1 MPWHIEQ
8 RDDSYCVVKDVDN
21 SVVNCHGTR
30 VKAIKQIRALYAS
43 ETESDMVAAGGYDA
57 PVPSMH
63 TIPAADAPSDCP
75 PGHHKMPN
83 GSCMPDSEMPNKNTD
98 SYGNHSMVSGV
109 VPWEGVL
116 TVEGVE
122 SGDGRMFKYGSLSWD
137 TTPSDG
143 MPLMWQKQTS
153 HGGDS
158 DVSVRVGSVTQ
169 AWREPDPAGRADVAI
184 IKGRGFID
192 LGNPDGAEVHRRMS
206 GGFMSGNSVD
216 VDSVKDSN
224 IEFVYD
230 NTVTADTAK
239 EDAEP
244 VSIQSMFK
252 QPQLTIYNKGR
263 IRGTTLVEFPA
274 FTEARLSL
282 SEVAPSAPVQPQGT
296 APQVSMDEVKEQF
309 DAIIAAAHII
319 ELQDAPPREWFE
331 PPVDV
336 PALGALTITDKGRVY
351 GYLAPAGV
359 RHRSFP
365 DRVVTAPKKK
375 VDYSRFM
382 GGETIVAD
390 GGRVTTGVL
399 TMGCGHATTKYSLT
413 TEQAQDHYDNSCSIF
428 ANVRVGEDRDGA
440 TWVAGALLPDVTP
453 AMVQRAMGC
462 RLSGDWRAHLDKP
475 GWRELAAALLVP
487 VPGFPMARVASS
499 VQMEEGELVASSMP
513 VRFVMD
519 DEDEYDYASHTI
531 AARDV
536 STDERKKLAKSG
548 DAMPDGSYPIANTSD
563 LHNAIQAYGRSNPGD
578 RARVKAHIMKRA
590 RELGAES
597 AIPEAW
603 MSDLTAATRLALVQR
618 IAKTVGRDRA
628 TRLAA
633 VQLRVGTAVFH
644 GTHNQDDH
652 GHWADFPSGHVPKG
666 KSMAEASKAKNAS
679 RKARGLEEGPDSYDL
694 SHPLLSGADMDA
706 KIPTNDDGTRVW
718 RVDETDF
725 DDLVR
730 DGLQPGEEYVIADL
744 YSTPRAEQFDPRE
757 HYVGGDIPDH
767 LLNG

>member
-1 MPWHIEQ
+1 MPWHIEK
-8 RDDSYCVVKDVDN
+8 RDDSFCVIKDADG
-21 SVVNCHGTR
+21 SVVHCHDTR
-30 VKAIKQIRALYAS
+30 VKAIKQVRALYAS
-43 ETESDMVAAGGYDA
+43 EGDSDMVAAGGYA
-57 PVPSMH
+57 PVPTMH
-63 TIPAADAPSDCP
+63 TIPAADAPTDCP
-75 PGHHKMPN
+75 PGHHKMPD
-83 GSCMPDSEMPNKNTD
+83 GSCMPDAEMPAAKPMGGYDTK
-98 SYGNHSMVSGV
+98 MVA
-109 VPWEGVL
+109 PWEGVL

-122 SGDGRMFKYGSLSWD
+122 SGDGRMFRANSLTWD
-137 TTPSDG
+137 TQAPDG

-158 DVSVRVGSVTQ
+158 DISVRVGSITQ
-169 AWREPDPAGRADVAI
+169 AWREPDPSGRPDVAI

-192 LGNPDGAEVHRRMS
+192 LGNPDGAEVHRRM
-206 GGFMSGNSVD
+206 GGNGAPVVMSGNSVD

-230 NTVTADTAK
+230 NAVTAESAR

-263 IRGTTLVEFPA
+263 IRGSTLVEFPA

-282 SEVAPSAPVQPQGT
+282 SKEASSTPVQPQGT
-296 APQVSMDEVKEQF
+296 ATPELSMAEVEERF
-309 DAIIAAAHII
+309 AAITAAGHII
-319 ELQDAPPREWFE
+319 ELQDAPPREWFNQ
-331 PPVDV
+331 PVDV
-336 PALGALTITDKGRVY
+336 PSLGALTITDKGRVY

-365 DRVVTAPKKK
+365 DRIVTAPKKK

-499 VQMEEGELVASSMP
+499 VQLEDGELVASSMP
-513 VRFVMD
+513 VRFAMD
-519 DEDEYDYASHTI
+519 DEDEDYASHTI
-531 AARDV
+531 AMRDV
-536 STDERKKLAKSG
+536 STEERKKLAKSG
-548 DAMPDGSYPIANTSD
+548 DALPDGSYPIANTTD

-578 RARVKAHIMKRA
+578 RAKVKRHIMKRA

-597 AIPEAW
+597 MIPDEW
-603 MSDLTAATRLALVQR
+603 KKSSDLSASARVALVQR
-618 IAKTVGRDRA
+618 IAKTVGRDKA
-628 TRLAA
+628 TR
-633 VQLRVGTAVFH
+633 
-644 GTHNQDDH
+644 
-652 GHWADFPSGHVPKG
+652 
-666 KSMAEASKAKNAS
+666 MAEVQ
-679 RKARGLEEGPDSYDL
+679 ARVQRMKTS
-694 SHPLLSGADMDA
+694 
-706 KIPTNDDGTRVW
+706 
-718 RVDETDF
+718 
-725 DDLVR
+725 
-730 DGLQPGEEYVIADL
+730 
-744 YSTPRAEQFDPRE
+744 
-757 HYVGGDIPDH
+757 
-767 LLNG
+767 